1 MSIKSETYQVRSSC
15 DDELS
20 ISKLHNI
27 KTQQQQTNH
36 KKYVN
41 TRHFQQQTDKM
52 KITKIKTGHDRF
64 QNTEDL
70 D

>member
-1 MSIKSETYQVRSSC
+1 MMSYQFQNC
-15 DDELS
+15 T
-20 ISKLHNI
+20 ISKQ
-27 KTQQQQTNH
+27 QQQQTNNNNI
-36 KKYVN
+36 N
-41 TRHFQQQTDKM
+41 TRHFEQQTDKI